1 MHARPV
7 EGSLRQVL
15 AERADLRAVAAVERG
30 EGLRGKR
37 HDVLMD
43 GVLVRER
50 AWTCSIIAP
59 ARGGPGMTALAATG
73 ELVSVGETS
82 KRLAPHPVQRT

>member
-1 MHARPV
+1 
-7 EGSLRQVL
+7 
-15 AERADLRAVAAVERG
+15 
-30 EGLRGKR
+30 
-37 HDVLMD
+37 MD

-73 ELVSVGETS
+73 GLVSVGETS
-82 KRLAPHPVQRT
+82 TRLAPHPMQRT